1 MKTYDAV
8 IIGFG
13 KAGKT
18 LAGEFAARGM
28 KTAVVEKSPQM
39 YGGTC
44 INVGCIP
51 SKFLVTS
58 AKEASKWIKTPE
70 ERRDFYRRTIE
81 EKNALTAR
89 LRQKNYDKLA
99 GAGVDIYN
107 GTACFSGEKTID
119 VASKEGNITLNA
131 DKILI
136 NTGSFSF
143 IPPVK
148 GIENPRVYTSET
160 LMDLTELP
168 ETLVIIGGGYI
179 GLEFASMYAGF
190 GSKVVIL
197 QDQPQFLPREDKD
210 IADEILKVLQAGGI
224 EFIAGV
230 RVEEI
235 SDEDNL
241 VKVSFTDADGQSRS
255 VKGNAVLAAAGRRPN
270 TKGLALEKAG
280 IETTKTGAVAVD
292 DTLKTT
298 NPNVWAAGDVNG
310 GPQFTYISLDD
321 FRIIKSQLFG
331 NGEYTLKERK
341 NVPYSVFINPP
352 YSRVGLNEQEAKAAG
367 YEIKIAKMPVS
378 AFPKAHVFK
387 QTDGLMKAVVDAK
400 TGRILGVMLFSP
412 DSYEQIN
419 TVRLAMQA
427 DMPYQ
432 NLRDGIYTHPT
443 MTESLNDLFGLI

>member
-1 MKTYDAV
+1 MKTYDAI

-28 KTAVVEKSPQM
+28 KTAVVEKSPKM

-51 SKFLVTS
+51 SKFLITS
-58 AKEASKWIKTPE
+58 SKEAAKWIKSPA
-70 ERRDFYRRTIE
+70 ERKDFYRKTIE
-81 EKNALTAR
+81 EKNVLTAK

-99 GAGVDIYN
+99 KASVDIYN
-107 GTACFSGEKTID
+107 GTASFSGEKTID
-119 VASKEGNITLNA
+119 VAAREGNISLNA
-131 DKILI
+131 DKIII

-143 IPPVK
+143 IPPIK

-160 LMDLTELP
+160 LMDMEELP
-168 ETLVIIGGGYI
+168 DTLIIIGGGYI

-210 IADEILKVLQAGGI
+210 IADEILKVLQAKGI
-224 EFIAGV
+224 EFIPGV
-230 RVEEI
+230 KVEEI
-235 SDEDNL
+235 ADEDSL
-241 VKVSFTDADGQSRS
+241 VKVSFTDSDGQIRFA
-255 VKGNAVLAAAGRRPN
+255 KGNAVLAAAGRRPN

-292 DTLKTT
+292 DRLKTT

-310 GPQFTYISLDD
+310 GLQFTYVSLDD
-321 FRIIKSQLFG
+321 YRVIKSQLFG
-331 NGEYTLKERK
+331 DGKYTLKERK
-341 NVPYSVFINPP
+341 NVPYSVFIDPP

-367 YEIKIAKMPVS
+367 YEIKTARLPVS

-400 TGRILGVMLFSP
+400 TDRILGVMLFSP

-419 TVRLAMQA
+419 VVRLAMEA

-432 NLRDGIYTHPT
+432 RLRDGIYTHPT

>member
-28 KTAVVEKSPQM
+28 KTAVVEKSEKM

-58 AKEASKWIKTPE
+58 SKEAAKWIKDSE
-70 ERRDFYRRTIE
+70 ERKAFYRKTIE
-81 EKNALTAR
+81 EKNALTAK
-89 LRQKNYDKLA
+89 LRQKNYDRLA
-99 GAGVDIYN
+99 NASVDIYN
-107 GTACFSGEKTID
+107 GTASFSGPKTID
-119 VASKEGNITLNA
+119 VASKEGNITLSA

-143 IPPVK
+143 IPPIK

-160 LMDLTELP
+160 LMALEELP

-197 QDQPQFLPREDKD
+197 QDQPEFLPREDRD
-210 IADEILKVLQAGGI
+210 IADEILKVLQAKGI
-224 EFIAGV
+224 EFIPGV
-230 RVEEI
+230 KVEEI
-235 SDEDNL
+235 ADEDSL
-241 VKVSFTDADGQSRS
+241 VKVSFTDSDGQLRT

-280 IETTKTGAVAVD
+280 IETTKTGAVAIND
-292 DTLKTT
+292 ELKTT

-310 GPQFTYISLDD
+310 GLQFTYVSLDD
-321 FRIIKSQLFG
+321 YRIIKSQLFG
-331 NGEYTLKERK
+331 DGKYTLKERK
-341 NVPYSVFINPP
+341 NVPYSVFIDPP
-352 YSRVGLNEQEAKAAG
+352 YSRVGLNEREAKAAG
-367 YEIKIAKMPVS
+367 YDIKVAKLPVS
-378 AFPKAHVFK
+378 SFPKAHVFK
-387 QTDGLMKAVVDAK
+387 QTDGLMKAIVDAK
-400 TGRILGVMLFSP
+400 TDRILGVMLFSP
-412 DSYEQIN
+412 ESYEQIN
-419 TVRLAMQA
+419 LIRLAMEA
-427 DMPYQ
+427 DMPSQ
-432 NLRDGIYTHPT
+432 RLRDGIYTHPT
-443 MTESLNDLFGLI
+443 MTESLNDLFSLV